1 MNDLFA
7 PLFEMFFNYTT
18 HQVLLGYVFDNL
30 DYGKIGTSLLLL
42 SLTLLLF
49 YKVWNPIGS
58 QRLKWACSVIGISV
72 ISYITTTIILYSNS
86 NILEYIGNYTG
97 ENGQLNAEYFIVEM
111 SIYSLIFSLVISFL
125 YSILFKRFS
134 TGNSHNPF

>member
-7 PLFEMFFNYTT
+7 TLYQMFFNYTT
-18 HQVLLGYVFDNL
+18 HQVLLDAVYFSF
-30 DYGKIGTSLLLL
+30 DYGKIGFM
-42 SLTLLLF
+42 LLLF
-49 YKVWNPIGS
+49 PLSLLFFYLLWNPIGS
-58 QRLKWACSVIGISV
+58 QRLKWACSVIVISV
-72 ISYITTTIILYSNS
+72 ISYITTTVILYSNRD
-86 NILEYIGNYTG
+86 LLTYIGNYTG